1 MYTIMIYKV
10 TSDGRLFHHKEIAVY
25 PEDQIETLRWV
36 SEFNE
41 DANKDNTG
49 NLATVYYKPRIVS

>member
-1 MYTIMIYKV
+1 
-10 TSDGRLFHHKEIAVY
+10 LFHHKEIAVY
-25 PEDQIETLRWV
+25 PQDQLETLRWV